1 MNEKDESFFLR
12 RVSTQTCRFFNDE
25 QWKKHFLDR
34 TFITR
39 MFYFVALVFPAKTQQ
54 TFIRKIFRIIL
65 EYGAT
70 LLLSMYIIGDFRNLY
85 NLVWDLPMGLI
96 LSSLLTDVFSLTIRI
111 TLLCKRKSIFSAM
124 LHLQDVHA
132 SLQCT
137 QLVNLRPYLA
147 FGVGVACILPTT
159 LMLFT
164 VNLCY
169 PGYEDFL
176 AHYTAYTFFG
186 WSSRNKW
193 TDCFIFVLFDNL
205 LENQQYL
212 LSGFLVVL
220 TWYLLS
226 LTKIIVGSF
235 IEVAERENDPEA
247 LYSSYLKYTRMTAE
261 CMVVLE
267 HALSLLLMFLY
278 GFMVFNIFN
287 VSTLLLTADFSYI
300 IVPMK
305 VTQVVLF
312 TVMVL
317 AFYSVSFQAV
327 AVHEVAKKVK
337 NAVYEMVSRSDSTNY
352 EMKCL
357 LLTMVTNF
365 PSEIVVTGWKM
376 FSLNRSFLQKTTSG
390 MFTYAVLLSQLD
402 RQTHQ

>member
-1 MNEKDESFFLR
+1 
-12 RVSTQTCRFFNDE
+12 
-25 QWKKHFLDR
+25 
-34 TFITR
+34 
-39 MFYFVALVFPAKTQQ
+39 
-54 TFIRKIFRIIL
+54 
-65 EYGAT
+65 
-70 LLLSMYIIGDFRNLY
+70 MYIIGDFRNLY
-85 NLVWDLPMGLI
+85 NLVWDLPRGLI
-96 LSSLLTDVFSLTIRI
+96 LSTLLTDVFSLTIRI
-111 TLLCKRKSIFSAM
+111 TLLFKRKSIFSAM

-137 QLVNLRPYLA
+137 QLRTTWHTLSLAGVPETNGPIVSFLYYL
-147 FGVGVACILPTT
+147 TT
-159 LMLFT
+159 SWKT
-164 VNLCY
+164 SN
-169 PGYEDFL
+169 
-176 AHYTAYTFFG
+176 
-186 WSSRNKW
+186 
-193 TDCFIFVLFDNL
+193 I
-205 LENQQYL
+205 

-220 TWYLLS
+220 SWYLLGLS
-226 LTKIIVGSF
+226 KIIVGSF
-235 IEVAERENDPEA
+235 IEVVERENDPEA

-278 GFMVFNIFN
+278 GFMIFNIFN

-300 IVPMK
+300 IVPMM
-305 VTQVVLF
+305 VTQVILLV
-312 TVMVL
+312 VMVL

-357 LLTMVTNF
+357 LLTKVTNF
-365 PSEIVVTGWKM
+365 PSEIVSTGWKM
-376 FSLNRSFLQKTTSG
+376 FSLNRSFLQKTTIG